1 MEKAV
6 MLNTEGMSSDF
17 ILNSRIFVL
26 FDPKKN

>member
-6 MLNTEGMSSDF
+6 LIDTKGMSSDF

-26 FDPKKN
+26 FDAKKN